1 MPSARARLAQPRDA
15 PSISALGRVAL
26 QRTYGGMAAQ
36 TAIDAVVAQLY
47 DVEAVT
53 ASIAAAQQHPGSRF
67 LVAEIGDHVVGF
79 LDYDERGP
87 EPELHRIYLRP
98 DVIGCG
104 VGTLLVDALHES
116 LPADAA
122 YVLLVLAGNTRAIAF
137 YRRHGLVVRDT
148 IDVAPYYLER
158 MGVTLPA
165 DTAMTAHV
173 MERRPRAS
181 STI

>member
-1 MPSARARLAQPRDA
+1 
-15 PSISALGRVAL
+15 
-26 QRTYGGMAAQ
+26 MAAQ

-53 ASIAAAQQHPGSRF
+53 ASIAAAQRHPGSRF
-67 LVAEIGDHVVGF
+67 LVAEIGDAVVGF

-98 DVIGCG
+98 QVIGTG
-104 VGTLLVDALHES
+104 VGTLLIEALHES
-116 LPADAA
+116 LPADTA

-165 DTAMTAHV
+165 DAAMKAHV
-173 MERRPRAS
+173 MERRPVVDAHPPTGSHQVRRSISYDQPAP
-181 STI
+181 